1 MYQLLPESQR
11 GFVAL
16 QLSGKL
22 DASDYEGIIPILESR
37 IREHGKLR
45 LYWEMRDFEGW
56 TLGGLWADGGF
67 DRRHAN
73 DFTHIALV
81 GEKRWQEWMT
91 KLMKPFTSAEVKY
104 FDLGEREQA
113 LSWTKPLPQPPA
125 STI

>member
-1 MYQLLPESQR
+1 MYQLLPESQG

-16 QLSGKL
+16 RLTGKL

-67 DRRHAN
+67 DAKHAN
-73 DFTHIALV
+73 DFTRIALV
-81 GEKRWQEWMT
+81 GERKWHEWMT
-91 KLMKPFTSAEVKY
+91 KLIKPFTDAEVKY
-104 FDLGEREQA
+104 FDLDERAAA
-113 LSWTKPLPQPPA
+113 LAWANELPPP
-125 STI
+125 